1 MTYEQLIGELKNKTF
16 SPIYFLY
23 GDEPYYIDLVTDFI
37 TAHVLSEAEKSFN
50 QTVVYGKDSDAGQV
64 INLAKRFPMMAS
76 HQVVVVREAQE
87 LKDFENLI
95 YYAEHPLPST
105 LLVLAY
111 KYKSPDKRKKVF
123 RALEKSGIS
132 FESKK
137 LYDNQVPGWISGYAS
152 NRKYRIEPKAAALLS
167 EFLGS
172 DLSRIA
178 NEMEKLFIAI
188 GAKERT
194 ITSVHVEEHIGI
206 SKDYNQF
213 ELQNALGKRDVVK
226 ANRIINYFAENQKDH
241 HITQTISS
249 LYYYFN
255 KLLLIHYLKDRSKQ
269 NVAATLK
276 VNPFFVQDYEAAAKR
291 YSATKVEGI
300 ISLLRTYDMRSK
312 GFDGNNTPA
321 GELLKEMVFK
331 ILHT

>member
-111 KYKSPDKRKKVF
+111 KYKSPDTRKKVF

-291 YSATKVEGI
+291 YSATKVVGV

>member
-291 YSATKVEGI
+291 YSATKVVGI